1 MSRDEL
7 KLLLVVEVEDTERD
21 GAVPRVQECQSDY
34 VELGDAEALRSGQQ
48 ETNVSRLYIRS
59 VERIRSLFIIE
70 LDKLQFTGVAADHS
84 DLSRGGYKDVCH
96 ELGRASIA
104 VVQLNIVFADQ
115 ARFPL
120 FVRCV
125 LEHKKPGVRMVGEDQ
140 NPGGITGLP

>member
-1 MSRDEL
+1 MPRDEL

-104 VVQLNIVFADQ
+104 IV
-115 ARFPL
+115 
-120 FVRCV
+120 
-125 LEHKKPGVRMVGEDQ
+125 
-140 NPGGITGLP
+140 